1 MGQALPDLR
10 GLVGRTERLPQQRLR
25 TAYFDTADER
35 LWDRGLTLRHRTA
48 EVGPGPTWTLKLP
61 GGTAGSTLERTEVS
75 WSGDRD
81 EVPVDARSIL
91 RGLVRREPIRELVEL
106 ETTRQRL
113 ALHDSQDT
121 VVAEID
127 DDTVVVR
134 GGPRD
139 GYRFRQVELE
149 LHGDSQEIA
158 TIVTDRLE
166 RTGGEVGDA
175 QKFAKAT
182 GLGAARG
189 RATDLGKSSRLSAV
203 VRSVIASGLDRL
215 LDHDWRLRLTLP
227 DATSEDVHQA
237 RVATR
242 RLRSDLKTFDVVLD
256 PVWVRH
262 VRRDLK
268 WLGTALGEMRD
279 LDVLAHLVEGGPG
292 EWRDRLASQRTLA
305 GQGVASVLASDR
317 YLALLDRLH
326 AASREPPFL
335 TEDHVIEPADAARE
349 VLPAFVRR
357 RWHTLRR
364 QVKKGGSHPSDEQL
378 HRIRIKAKQLRYASE
393 AAAPVI
399 GPRARRTAAAAE
411 NLQTVLGEHHDA
423 VAAEAWLRQYGG
435 EPTSPAASTVVS
447 PRTAFEAGRLSAD
460 CHRRQRKL
468 RHHWRTVFEDVSK
481 SKARS
486 WFA

>member
-1 MGQALPDLR
+1 MGLALPDLR
-10 GLVGRTERLPQQRLR
+10 GLVGRTERLPQQRLH
-25 TAYFDTADER
+25 TAYFDTADDR
-35 LWDRGLTLRHRTA
+35 LWDRGLTLRHRIS

-61 GGTAGSTLERTEVS
+61 RGTAGSTLERTEVS

-81 EVPVDARSIL
+81 EIPADARSIV

-113 ALHDSQDT
+113 ALHDRQDA

-139 GYRFRQVELE
+139 GYQFRQVELE
-149 LHGDSQEIA
+149 LHGDAEAIA
-158 TIVTDRLE
+158 TAVTDRLE
-166 RTGGEVGDA
+166 STGGEVGDA

-182 GLGAARG
+182 GLGAAPGQPRH
-189 RATDLGKSSRLSAV
+189 LGNSSRLSAV
-203 VRSVIASGLDRL
+203 VRSAIAGGLDRL

-227 DATSEDVHQA
+227 DITPDDVHQA

-242 RLRSDLKTFDVVLD
+242 RLRSDLKTFEVVLD

-262 VRRDLK
+262 VRSDLK
-268 WLGTALGEMRD
+268 WLGTALGKMRD
-279 LDVLAHLVEGGPG
+279 LDVLADLVGGGPV
-292 EWRDRLASQRTLA
+292 ELRDRLASQRTLA
-305 GQGVASVLASDR
+305 GQGVASALLSER
-317 YLALLDRLH
+317 YLTLLDRLH
-326 AASREPPFL
+326 TASRVPPFL
-335 TEDHVIEPADAARE
+335 AEDHTIQPDDAARE
-349 VLPAFVRR
+349 VLPALVRR
-357 RWHTLRR
+357 RWHALRR
-364 QVKKGGSHPSDEQL
+364 QEKKAGSHPSDEQL

-393 AAAPVI
+393 AAAPVM
-399 GPRARRTAAAAE
+399 GKRARRTAAAAE

-435 EPTSPAASTVVS
+435 ETPLPASSTGVS

-460 CHRRQRKL
+460 CHRRQQKL
-468 RHHWRTVFEDVSK
+468 RHQWASAFEDVSNA
-481 SKARS
+481 KARS